1 MHYGI
6 ALGWFHQN
14 GQAIHDWFFVSFF
27 CGFPSSRMW
36 TRNSRQKHRNY
47 WPIINSLQPRNYLYP
62 LDARA
67 EKQQLCC
74 YHDTW
79 RYSKTPYILGEN
91 VTPLTLY
98 EVINKGL
105 ITKVSIKQVVSKG
118 SNFQVEWTSTHQCTM
133 QNGWCVDREHFFIVF
148 LSHW

>member
-1 MHYGI
+1 MI
-6 ALGWFHQN
+6 ATSATSQN
-14 GQAIHDWFFVSFF
+14 WENKPWLVQAGLFQVPASQVGAWLPFVVYLNHIQWVANNALWDCTGVVSSKWAGHSWLIF

-79 RYSKTPYILGEN
+79 RYSKTPYILVEN
-91 VTPLTLY
+91 VTPLWHY
-98 EVINKGL
+98 
-105 ITKVSIKQVVSKG
+105 TKS
-118 SNFQVEWTSTHQCTM
+118 
-133 QNGWCVDREHFFIVF
+133 
-148 LSHW
+148 